1 VNIKLAIPLGSVN
14 QIRMQV
20 ERMRNKPSEMETRY
34 FAAKGHI
41 LRKGWDIEFT
51 AAAEYTGKK
60 YTTLT

>member
-1 VNIKLAIPLGSVN
+1 
-14 QIRMQV
+14 
-20 ERMRNKPSEMETRY
+20 MRNKPSEMETRY